1 MFGDFGISCKPL
13 RYFNAFVEECE
24 LLTPSLISLDLEL
37 HLREVSE
44 IPPVSMAS
52 KENRDSQAVQKVLAS
67 TA

>member
-13 RYFNAFVEECE
+13 YFNAFIEECE

-37 HLREVSE
+37 HPKEVTE

-52 KENRDSQAVQKVLAS
+52 KEDRE
-67 TA
+67 TARLCGKY